1 MTLSWMMAALH
12 LLALP
17 IGFAAVWARANALGA
32 RLHPATL
39 GRVFRADAIW
49 GLSAVLWIGTG
60 LWRAF
65 GGLEK
70 GTEYYLGDHLFWA
83 KMALLTLILLLELAP
98 MTGLMRWRRRAARG
112 EVVDTSAAVGYS
124 RISRIQAALL
134 LAMVVVATAMARGV
148 TFP

>member
-1 MTLSWMMAALH
+1 MPLSWLMAALH

-32 RLHPATL
+32 SLHPATL

-49 GLSAVLWIGTG
+49 GLAAVLWLVTG
-60 LWRAF
+60 FWRAF

-70 GTEYYLGDHLFWA
+70 GSAYYLGNHLFWA
-83 KMALLTLILLLELAP
+83 KMGILALILVLELAP
-98 MTGLMRWRRRAARG
+98 MTGLIRWRSRAARG
-112 EVVDTSAAVGYS
+112 EVVDTSAATRYS

-134 LAMVVVATAMARGV
+134 LAMVLVATAMARGLAL
-148 TFP
+148 P